1 MTVQQTPEFFTLR
14 DYFAAQ
20 AMTAII
26 PTDYLNYFPSDPAV
40 SKEHHAK
47 STEENI
53 AIDAY
58 RIADA
63 MLLISSRTLKTSK
76 KPS

>member
-1 MTVQQTPEFFTLR
+1 MTVQQQPEFLSLR

-26 PTDYLNYFPSDPAV
+26 PTDYLNHFPSDPAI
-40 SKEHHAK
+40 SKEHHAQ

-63 MLLISSRTLKTSK
+63 MLLISSSTLKTSK

>member
-26 PTDYLNYFPSDPAV
+26 PTDYLNYFPSDPAI

-63 MLLISSRTLKTSK
+63 MLLISSRTSEDSK
-76 KPS
+76 KSS